1 MHDPIREI
9 LKQTDLAMPA
19 PSAGQNVAERVRRRA
34 RNQRLIGAVAAGVM
48 VVAFGILSVTAMRD
62 RPHPVVQA
70 VLPAKDDLRWIEAD
84 AKYHQMVADLLE
96 KHERQTVR
104 PANSDADEYLWQLS
118 QQGNRAALIL
128 VRSADRIYRE
138 SHDWPAAEASYRQAI
153 RLFPDS
159 PAAAVAE
166 QRLRNIDEKG
176 SES

>member
-1 MHDPIREI
+1 MHDPIRQI
-9 LKQTDLAMPA
+9 LKQTDMAMPA
-19 PSAGQNVAERVRRRA
+19 PLPGSNLADRVRRRA
-34 RNQRLIGAVAAGVM
+34 RNQRLTRVIAAGVI
-48 VVAFGILSVTAMRD
+48 VIAVGIVSVTAMRS
-62 RPHPVVQA
+62 HPQPAVQA
-70 VLPAKDDLRWIEAD
+70 VLPMNDDLRWADAD

-96 KHERQTVR
+96 KHERETVR
-104 PANSDADEYLWQLS
+104 PANTDADEYLWQLS

-159 PAAAVAE
+159 PAAAVAQ
-166 QRLRNIDEKG
+166 QRLRNIDPKG